1 MLLLGLQQGDPLPP
15 SLVDLVR
22 NSPISSVDDLK
33 LLLQQ
38 EANAIGTN
46 THTHMGTHTYTW
58 ANNIDME
65 EVSVWVCLKRPEEA
79 GMQQRVLWQYWHATA
94 GVTDQADRVRETISL
109 FIWTEMQMQRKNLKN
124 WILLHILD
132 NILYNKHSKGH
143 SQLKNS

>member
-1 MLLLGLQQGDPLPP
+1 MRLLIWLNIKTAVTYVLRLLPQGDPLPP

-46 THTHMGTHTYTW
+46 GHTHTHTHTYTQT
-58 ANNIDME
+58 NNIDME

-79 GMQQRVLWQYWHATA
+79 GMLQQRVLWQY
-94 GVTDQADRVRETISL
+94 
-109 FIWTEMQMQRKNLKN
+109 
-124 WILLHILD
+124 
-132 NILYNKHSKGH
+132 
-143 SQLKNS
+143 